1 MAEATNKKRSKKKTP
16 RVLIDVSSY
25 PKDEKGHAIVPDD
38 FFDEHL
44 KELPDMTKSQ
54 NGRIA
59 HYGGVLIPLGADPN
73 RDKEIHKAGGEALQ
87 AKLKQRQSFS
97 DMFDVLLR
105 KKDENGITYQEKIA
119 LAMMDKAS
127 TGDTKAAVFVR
138 DTSGE
143 MPVSKQ
149 MITADVT
156 TEADRALMEKLSRR
170 LQEDAKKGES

>member
-1 MAEATNKKRSKKKTP
+1 MAEKKTSNRRTKKAP
-16 RVLIDVSSY
+16 RVLIDVSSF
-25 PKDEKGHAIVPDD
+25 PHDEKGHAIVPDD

-59 HYGGVLIPLGADPN
+59 HYGGVLIPLGANPD

-138 DTSGE
+138 DTTGE

-170 LQEDAKKGES
+170 LQEQAAEHKS